1 MIEHMQAHVVCM
13 QAAVEQQLLLFLYQ
27 TRQYRKYD
35 FIMTVIKGIKPTKK
49 SKLMEVNNEVDNGT
63 IKWF

>member
-1 MIEHMQAHVVCM
+1 MIEHMRAPAVCM
-13 QAAVEQQLLLFLYQ
+13 HPAAVQQLLFFIHQ

-35 FIMTVIKGIKPTKK
+35 FIMGIFNEIKPKKK
-49 SKLMEVNNEVDNGT
+49 SKLMEVNNGLDNGA